1 MITSIGRMIIITPK
15 IVLEPETLEVLQ
27 RSGRKEQRGA
37 IRKIH
42 DQTATIRLGEFAPSA
57 FLRQKGQIVLP
68 PANALGLQLLRECK
82 PFALGPTEEGPPLV
96 ARELAIRDA
105 AIARS
110 IWA

>member
-1 MITSIGRMIIITPK
+1 MDSLKSNIITPK

-27 RSGRKEQRGA
+27 RSGRKKQRGT

-42 DQTATIRLGEFAPSA
+42 DQTATIRLGKFAPSA
-57 FLRQKGQIVLP
+57 FLRQKSHIVLA
-68 PANALGLQLLRECK
+68 PANALGPQLLRECK